1 MHDISELEKIS
12 KELQVVRE
20 LNEELDAIIESSF
33 DGLYI
38 TDGNGIT
45 LRLNKAF
52 QMISGVKPDEFID
65 RSVEDIEA
73 EGVVNQSVTKL
84 VLERREPCTIIQQYK
99 TGRTALATGNP
110 VFDKNGNI
118 FRVVCNVRDITELN
132 MLKQRL
138 EQAQGLSQHYA
149 SELNSLRIKYASP
162 LRLVANSVSMRQ
174 MLEVALRVAQVES
187 TILITGESGTGKELI
202 AEIIHENSPCRKG
215 PFLKVNC
222 GAIPEHLLES
232 ELFGYE
238 GGAFTEPAR
247 G

>member
-1 MHDISELEKIS
+1 M
-12 KELQVVRE
+12 
-20 LNEELDAIIESSF
+20 
-33 DGLYI
+33 
-38 TDGNGIT
+38 
-45 LRLNKAF
+45 RLNKAF
-52 QMISGVKPDEFID
+52 QMISGVKLDEFID

-110 VFDKNGNI
+110 VFDKTGNI

-138 EQAQGLSQHYA
+138 EQMQGLSQHYA

-187 TILITGESGTGKELI
+187 TILITGESGTGK
-202 AEIIHENSPCRKG
+202 
-215 PFLKVNC
+215 
-222 GAIPEHLLES
+222 
-232 ELFGYE
+232 
-238 GGAFTEPAR
+238 
-247 G
+247 